1 MHSKPENSFKT
12 EQFCRETDLILQC
25 WVLSIDFS
33 FTIRKK
39 IVFFFLFKVK
49 NIAMEALKE
58 NIAIVTTA
66 NVSMDMDHLVMDLA
80 TRCRLIIIQ

>member
-1 MHSKPENSFKT
+1 
-12 EQFCRETDLILQC
+12 
-25 WVLSIDFS
+25 
-33 FTIRKK
+33 
-39 IVFFFLFKVK
+39 
-49 NIAMEALKE
+49 MEALKE